1 MLNLINR
8 NGDLMSRLTNPF
20 ETLNQ
25 QLIKCVET
33 CLHSADFQFIIQQ
46 LVTDSISLDP
56 QM

>member
-8 NGDLMSRLTNPF
+8 NGNMLSRLTNPF

-33 CLHSADFQFIIQQ
+33 CLHSTDFQFIIQQ
-46 LVTDSISLDP
+46 LVTDSVSLDP
-56 QM
+56 